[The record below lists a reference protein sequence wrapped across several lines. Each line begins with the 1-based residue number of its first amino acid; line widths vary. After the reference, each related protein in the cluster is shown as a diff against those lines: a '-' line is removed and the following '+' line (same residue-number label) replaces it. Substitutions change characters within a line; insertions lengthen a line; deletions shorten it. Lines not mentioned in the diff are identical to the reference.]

1 VSLFLLTACSPSTL
15 GYFGQCFVHFLVSLV
30 DLQSA
35 CVPFPAVFPLTFHS
49 CVHLGYHYHHFFVSV
64 AGIPHQ
70 GVKERDHP
78 VNKMAMEYLELV
90 K

>member
-1 VSLFLLTACSPSTL
+1 MSKVLGCLF
-15 GYFGQCFVHFLVSLV
+15 CFYI
-30 DLQSA
+30 
-35 CVPFPAVFPLTFHS
+35 HS
-49 CVHLGYHYHHFFVSV
+49 CVGLGYHYHLFFTLLQVDLL
-64 AGIPHQ
+64 PQ

>member
-1 VSLFLLTACSPSTL
+1 VCLFLL
-15 GYFGQCFVHFLVSLV
+15 F
-30 DLQSA
+30 
-35 CVPFPAVFPLTFHS
+35 FPLHFIHVSIWATNIII
-49 CVHLGYHYHHFFVSV
+49 FFVSV